1 MAHNFLTMQHQ
12 KPEISIVTPSFNML
26 AYLKMC
32 SASISDQQVNVE
44 HIVMDGGST
53 DGTTEWLKE
62 NPSIRSVSEKDRGMY
77 HALNKALS
85 LTKAEVVGHL
95 NCDEQYLPGTLKF
108 VLNYFNEN
116 PDVDFI
122 AGDFLIIDPQGELL
136 AYRKS
141 FQPRWP
147 YFFSNYL
154 YTTTCTLFY
163 RSKVFDKCRFDESYR
178 SIADVIFLYNV
189 LKAGFRGRHIKKYF
203 AVFTY
208 SGKNLSLD
216 PISKIEK
223 KKFNKSLPA
232 WFRLMKPLFFLLF
245 FSERAIHKTFKEA
258 KTLTFS
264 IFTPERLTSRVTR
277 TKKSPTYRLDF
288 KRHE

>member
-1 MAHNFLTMQHQ
+1 MQHQ

-26 AYLKMC
+26 PYLKMC
-32 SASISDQQVNVE
+32 SASIGDQQVNVE

-53 DGTTEWLKE
+53 DGTTEWLKD

-77 HALNKALS
+77 HALNKALL
-85 LTKAEVVGHL
+85 LTRAEVVGHL
-95 NCDEQYLPGTLKF
+95 NCDEQYLPGILEF
-108 VLNYFNEN
+108 VLKYFDEN

-122 AGDFLIIDPQGELL
+122 AGDFLVIDPQGELL

-163 RSKVFDKCRFDESYR
+163 RSKVFERCRFDESYK

-203 AVFTY
+203 AAFTY

-232 WFRLMKPLFFLLF
+232 WFRLMKPLFFLSF
-245 FSERAIHKTFKEA
+245 FGERALHKTFKEA
-258 KTLTFS
+258 ETLTFS
-264 IFTPERLTSRVTR
+264 IFTPEHLTSRVTR
-277 TKKSPTYRLDF
+277 AKKDPTYRLDF